1 QNNKLSLSNQES
13 CTINEPV
20 MHSEILSTKNYTYNI
35 DYLLNK
41 KEVVVFLF
49 DQNAKL
55 IISIDENGEIHED
68 IEYFDDNNNDNDTSE
83 EQNDTS
89 LLDGFRK
96 NVGSLFREASEVVF
110 NTNTNTEN
118 KLDNSPVE
126 KKKYFKSD
134 YETTN

>member
-1 QNNKLSLSNQES
+1 
-13 CTINEPV
+13 